1 MYIMIKVIDKSFVKE
16 LMTCG
21 IVNKLKN
28 DFVSCCLYL
37 KRYCD
42 IIIFSND
49 RPLDSDYDLKIMVSD
64 YKTTVE
70 YSEKFKKILDNYFKK

>member
-1 MYIMIKVIDKSFVKE
+1 MYIMIKVIDKSFIKE

-28 DFVSCCLYL
+28 DFVSSCLYL
-37 KRYCD
+37 KRCCD

-49 RPLDSDYDLKIMVSD
+49 RRLDSDYDLKIMVSN

-70 YSEKFKKILDNYFKK
+70 YSEKFKKTLDNYFKK